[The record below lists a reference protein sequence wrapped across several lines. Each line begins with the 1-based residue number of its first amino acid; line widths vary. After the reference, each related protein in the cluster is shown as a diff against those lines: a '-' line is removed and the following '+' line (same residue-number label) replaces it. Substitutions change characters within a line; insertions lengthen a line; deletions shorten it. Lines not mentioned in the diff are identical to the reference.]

1 MKQFLPLIILLGLCV
16 ACVDYAP
23 KPRGYMRIEPG
34 VPHYAPLP
42 LDDLPYQFDI
52 SRLTAVEL
60 PPVGSPEGWINIA
73 YPSLNAR
80 IYCSYLPIT
89 QNKFAEVERET
100 LSLLSRQSKAE
111 GVLEKTYEN
120 ADEKVYGSLFVL
132 EGEAVSPIQFML
144 TDSVSRFFRG
154 ALYYEMRPNAD
165 SLAPVTRYLQEDII
179 ELIQTFRW
187 KE

>member
-1 MKQFLPLIILLGLCV
+1 MGLHSCF
-16 ACVDYAP
+16 P
-23 KPRGYMRIEPG
+23 I
-34 VPHYAPLP
+34 
-42 LDDLPYQFDI
+42 
-52 SRLTAVEL
+52 
-60 PPVGSPEGWINIA
+60 
-73 YPSLNAR
+73 PSFQR
-80 IYCSYLPIT
+80 D
-89 QNKFAEVERET
+89 KEKV
-100 LSLLSRQSKAE
+100 LSRQSKAE